1 MNYMDF
7 KKIKIKINI
16 KILNYKYVSMIV
28 KNNKLM
34 CKKNYLFISNVI
46 RIIILNIFKKV
57 YIDN

>member
-1 MNYMDF
+1 MDYLIYMNYMDF

-34 CKKNYLFISNVI
+34 CKKNYLFILNKCNL
-46 RIIILNIFKKV
+46 IINL
-57 YIDN
+57 